1 MYKIHEVILSS
12 KYFLLKLPI
21 TVYNYLTTKSL
32 DEFIALALKE
42 DIEDGDHSTLS
53 SVPAT
58 AQKKAH
64 LLIKGNGILAGI
76 ELAKLI
82 FAKVD
87 KNLKLDIFLNDGDKI
102 AHGDIAFIVEGKAQS
117 ILTAERLVL
126 NCMQRMSGIA
136 TLTNQFVKAVKD
148 TETKILDTRKTTPN
162 SRITEK
168 WAVKIGGGTNHRY
181 GLFDMIMLKDNH
193 VDYAGG
199 IEKAIQSAQNYCK
212 LNNKNLK
219 IEIETRNL
227 EEVIQVLE
235 VSKKEKPIDFLMLD
249 NMTNEM
255 MKQAVALIKEFN
267 ATSSKK
273 IMSEASGGITLETVG
288 EISKTGVD
296 SISVGALTHSYQS
309 LDMSL
314 KAIV

>member
-1 MYKIHEVILSS
+1 MYKIHEAVFMIKSLFT
-12 KYFLLKLPI
+12 KTNTI
-21 TVYNYLTTKSL
+21 VYNYLTTESL
-32 DEFIALALKE
+32 DQFITLALQE
-42 DIEDGDHSTLS
+42 DIADGDHSTLS

-64 LLIKGNGILAGI
+64 LLVKGNGILAGI

-87 KNLKLDIFLNDGDKI
+87 KNLKLSIFLNDGDKI
-102 AHGDIAFIVEGKAQS
+102 KHGDIAFVVEGNAQS

-136 TLTNQFVKAVKD
+136 TLTNQFVEAVKG

-199 IEKAIQSAQNYCK
+199 IEKAILSAQNYCK
-212 LNNKNLK
+212 TNNKDLK

-227 EEVIQVLE
+227 EEVKQVLE
-235 VSKKEKPIDFLMLD
+235 VSKKGNPIDFLMLD

-255 MKQAVALIKEFN
+255 MKEAVSLIKEFN
-267 ATSSKK
+267 TTSSKK

-288 EISKTGVD
+288 EISKTGVN

-314 KAIV
+314 KAI

>member
-1 MYKIHEVILSS
+1 M
-12 KYFLLKLPI
+12 
-21 TVYNYLTTKSL
+21 YNYLTTESL
-32 DEFIALALKE
+32 DQFITLALKE

-76 ELAKLI
+76 ELAQLI
-82 FAKVD
+82 FAKVN
-87 KNLKLDIFLNDGDKI
+87 KNLKLTVFLNDGDKVKY
-102 AHGDIAFIVEGKAQS
+102 GDIAFIVEGNAQS

-136 TLTNQFVKAVKD
+136 TLTNQFVEAVKG

-181 GLFDMIMLKDNH
+181 GLFNMIMLKDNH

-212 LNNKNLK
+212 TNKKNLK

-227 EEVIQVLE
+227 EEVKQVLK
-235 VSKKEKPIDFLMLD
+235 VSQNGQPIDFLMLD

-255 MKQAVALIKEFN
+255 MREAVLLIEKFN
-267 ATSSKK
+267 TSSPKK
-273 IMSEASGGITLETVG
+273 IMSEASGGITLETVTN
-288 EISKTGVD
+288 ISKTGVN

-314 KAIV
+314 KAIL

>member
-1 MYKIHEVILSS
+1 M
-12 KYFLLKLPI
+12 
-21 TVYNYLTTKSL
+21 YNYLTSEAL
-32 DEFIALALKE
+32 DQFITLALKE
-42 DIEDGDHSTLS
+42 DIADGDHSTLS
-53 SVPAT
+53 SVPKN

-64 LLIKGNGILAGI
+64 LLIKADGILAGV

-82 FAKVD
+82 FVKVD
-87 KNLKLDIFLNDGDKI
+87 KDLKLEIFINDGEKVKY
-102 AHGDIAFIVEGKAQS
+102 GDIACIVSGKAQS

-136 TLTNQFVKAVKD
+136 TLTNQFVKAVEG
-148 TETKILDTRKTTPN
+148 TNTKILDTRKTTPN

-199 IEKAIQSAQNYCK
+199 IQQAIRAAQNYCTE
-212 LNNKNLK
+212 NNKDLK
-219 IEIETRNL
+219 IEVETRNL
-227 EEVIQVLE
+227 KEVKQVLE
-235 VSKKEKPIDFLMLD
+235 FSKQYKPIDFLMLD
-249 NMTNEM
+249 NMTNNM
-255 MKQAVALIKEFN
+255 MREAVTMIQQFN
-267 ATSSKK
+267 ESSSKK
-273 IMSEASGGITLETVG
+273 IKSEASGGITLETVKD
-288 EISKTGVD
+288 ISKTGVD

-314 KAIV
+314 KAI

>member
-1 MYKIHEVILSS
+1 M
-12 KYFLLKLPI
+12 
-21 TVYNYLTTKSL
+21 YNYLTTESL
-32 DEFIALALKE
+32 DQFITLALKE
-42 DIEDGDHSTLS
+42 DIADGDHSTLS
-53 SVPAT
+53 SVPKT

-64 LLIKGNGILAGI
+64 LLIKGDGILAGI

-87 KNLKLDIFLNDGDKI
+87 KNLKLNIFLNDGAKI
-102 AHGDIAFIVEGKAQS
+102 KHGDIAFIVEGNAQS

-136 TLTNQFVKAVKD
+136 TLTNQFVEAIKGS
-148 TETKILDTRKTTPN
+148 ETNILDTRKTTPN

-199 IEKAIQSAQNYCK
+199 IENAIQSAQNYCK
-212 LNNKNLK
+212 SNNKNLK
-219 IEIETRNL
+219 IEVETRNL
-227 EEVIQVLE
+227 EEVKQVLE
-235 VSKKEKPIDFLMLD
+235 VSRKGEPIDFLMLD
-249 NMTNEM
+249 NMTNQM
-255 MKQAVALIKEFN
+255 MKEAVSLIKEFN
-267 ATSSKK
+267 TNSSKK
-273 IMSEASGGITLETVG
+273 IMSEASGGINLETVKQV
-288 EISKTGVD
+288 SKTGVD

-309 LDMSL
+309 VDMSL
-314 KAIV
+314 KAI

>member
-1 MYKIHEVILSS
+1 M
-12 KYFLLKLPI
+12 
-21 TVYNYLTTKSL
+21 YNYLTPESL
-32 DEFIALALKE
+32 DQFITLALKE
-42 DIEDGDHSTLS
+42 DIADGDHSTLS
-53 SVPAT
+53 SVPST

-87 KNLKLDIFLNDGDKI
+87 KNLKLNIFLNDGDKI
-102 AHGDIAFIVEGKAQS
+102 NHGDIAFIVEGNAQS

-136 TLTNQFVKAVKD
+136 TLTNQFVEAVKGSQ
-148 TETKILDTRKTTPN
+148 TKILDTRKTTPN

-199 IEKAIQSAQNYCK
+199 IEKAIQSSQNYCK
-212 LNNKNLK
+212 INNKDLK

-227 EEVIQVLE
+227 EEVKQVLE
-235 VSKKEKPIDFLMLD
+235 VSKKDKPIDFLMLD
-249 NMTNEM
+249 NMSNEM
-255 MKQAVALIKEFN
+255 MKEAISLINDFN
-267 ATSSKK
+267 ATSNKK
-273 IMSEASGGITLETVG
+273 IMSEASGGITLETVR

-314 KAIV
+314 KAI

>member
-1 MYKIHEVILSS
+1 MYKIHEAIFIKFLSP
-12 KYFLLKLPI
+12 KNI
-21 TVYNYLTTKSL
+21 NTVYNYLTPESL
-32 DEFIALALKE
+32 DQFITLALKE
-42 DIEDGDHSTLS
+42 DIADGDHSTLS
-53 SVPAT
+53 SVPST

-64 LLIKGNGILAGI
+64 LLIKGNGILAGT

-87 KNLKLDIFLNDGDKI
+87 KNLKLNIFLNDGDKI
-102 AHGDIAFIVEGKAQS
+102 NHGDIAFIVEGNAQS

-136 TLTNQFVKAVKD
+136 TLTNQFVEAVKG
-148 TETKILDTRKTTPN
+148 TQTKILDTRKTTPN

-212 LNNKNLK
+212 INNKDLK
-219 IEIETRNL
+219 IEVETRNL
-227 EEVIQVLE
+227 EEVKQVLE
-235 VSKKEKPIDFLMLD
+235 VSKKDKPIDFLMLD
-249 NMTNEM
+249 NMSNEM
-255 MKQAVALIKEFN
+255 MKEAVSLINDFN
-267 ATSSKK
+267 ATSNKK
-273 IMSEASGGITLETVG
+273 IMSEASGGITLETVR

-314 KAIV
+314 KAI

>member
-1 MYKIHEVILSS
+1 MYKIHEVV
-12 KYFLLKLPI
+12 KKTI
-21 TVYNYLTTKSL
+21 TYSQNLITMYNYLTPKSL
-32 DEFIALALKE
+32 DQFITLALKE
-42 DIEDGDHSTLS
+42 DIQDGDHSTLS
-53 SVPAT
+53 SVPAN

-64 LLIKGNGILAGI
+64 LLIKGEGVLAGI

-102 AHGDIAFIVEGKAQS
+102 KYGNIAFIVEGKAQS

-136 TLTNQFVKAVKD
+136 TLTNQFVTAVEN
-148 TETKILDTRKTTPN
+148 TNTKILDTRKTTPN

-193 VDYAGG
+193 IDYAGG
-199 IEKAIQSAQNYCK
+199 IEKAIQAAQNYCK
-212 LNNKNLK
+212 TNNKNLK
-219 IEIETRNL
+219 IEVETRNL
-227 EEVIQVLE
+227 EEVKQVLE
-235 VSKKEKPIDFLMLD
+235 VSKKNQPIDFLMLD

-255 MKQAVALIKEFN
+255 MKEAVLLIKNFN

-273 IMSEASGGITLETVG
+273 IISEASGGITLKTVKN
-288 EISKTGVD
+288 ISKTGID

-314 KAIV
+314 KAI

>member
-1 MYKIHEVILSS
+1 
-12 KYFLLKLPI
+12 
-21 TVYNYLTTKSL
+21 
-32 DEFIALALKE
+32 
-42 DIEDGDHSTLS
+42 
-53 SVPAT
+53 
-58 AQKKAH
+58 
-64 LLIKGNGILAGI
+64 
-76 ELAKLI
+76 
-82 FAKVD
+82 
-87 KNLKLDIFLNDGDKI
+87 
-102 AHGDIAFIVEGKAQS
+102 VEGNAQS

-136 TLTNQFVKAVKD
+136 TLTNQFVEAIKG

-212 LNNKNLK
+212 TNQKDLK
-219 IEIETRNL
+219 IEVETRNL
-227 EEVIQVLE
+227 EEVKQVLE
-235 VSKKEKPIDFLMLD
+235 VSKKGEPIDFLMLD

-255 MKQAVALIKEFN
+255 MKEAVSLIKEFN
-267 ATSSKK
+267 ATSYKK
-273 IMSEASGGITLETVG
+273 IMSEASGGITLETVR

-314 KAIV
+314 KAI

>member
-1 MYKIHEVILSS
+1 M
-12 KYFLLKLPI
+12 
-21 TVYNYLTTKSL
+21 YNYLTSEAL
-32 DEFIALALKE
+32 DQFITLALKE
-42 DIEDGDHSTLS
+42 DIADGDHSTLS
-53 SVPAT
+53 SVPKN

-64 LLIKGNGILAGI
+64 LLIKDDGILAGV

-87 KNLKLDIFLNDGDKI
+87 KDLKLDIFINDGEKVKK
-102 AHGDIAFIVEGKAQS
+102 GDIGFIVEGNAQS

-136 TLTNQFVKAVKD
+136 TLTSQFVEVVKGTD
-148 TETKILDTRKTTPN
+148 TKILDTRKTTPN

-199 IEKAIQSAQNYCK
+199 ISNAIQAAQSYCK
-212 LNNKNLK
+212 EKNKDLK
-219 IEIETRNL
+219 IEIETRNI
-227 EEVIQVLE
+227 EEVKQVLE
-235 VSKKEKPIDFLMLD
+235 VSKQTTPIDVIMLD
-249 NMTNEM
+249 NMTNEK
-255 MKQAVALIKEFN
+255 MKEAVSIIQDFN
-267 ATSSKK
+267 KTSSKS
-273 IMSEASGGITLETVG
+273 ITTEASGGITLETIEGV
-288 EISKTGVD
+288 SKTGVD
-296 SISVGALTHSYQS
+296 AISVGALTHSYKS

-314 KAIV
+314 KAI

>member
-1 MYKIHEVILSS
+1 M
-12 KYFLLKLPI
+12 
-21 TVYNYLTTKSL
+21 YNYLTPHSI
-32 DEFIALALKE
+32 DQFITLALQE
-42 DIEDGDHSTLS
+42 DVSDGDHSTLS
-53 SVPAT
+53 SVPIE

-64 LLIKGNGILAGI
+64 LLVKGNGILAGI

-87 KNLKLDIFLNDGDKI
+87 QTLQLNIFLNDGDKI
-102 AHGDIAFIVEGKAQS
+102 KYGDVAFIVEGKAQS

-136 TLTNQFVKAVKD
+136 TLTHQFVEAVKNS
-148 TETKILDTRKTTPN
+148 ETKILDTRKTTPN

-212 LNNKNLK
+212 INNKDLK

-227 EEVIQVLE
+227 EEVKQVLE
-235 VSKKEKPIDFLMLD
+235 VSRKTQPIDFLMLD
-249 NMTNEM
+249 NMTNET
-255 MKQAVALIKEFN
+255 MKEAVSLIQEFN
-267 ATSSKK
+267 ATSNKK
-273 IMSEASGGITLETVG
+273 IKTEASGGITLDKVSQ
-288 EISKTGVD
+288 IAKTGVD
-296 SISVGALTHSYQS
+296 AISVGALTHSYQS
-309 LDMSL
+309 IDMSL
-314 KAIV
+314 KAI

>member
-1 MYKIHEVILSS
+1 M
-12 KYFLLKLPI
+12 
-21 TVYNYLTTKSL
+21 YNYLTTKSL
-32 DEFIALALKE
+32 DQFITLALKE
-42 DIEDGDHSTLS
+42 DIADGDHSTLS

-64 LLIKGNGILAGI
+64 LLIKGDGILAGI

-87 KNLKLDIFLNDGDKI
+87 KNLKIDVFLNDGDEVKY
-102 AHGDIAFIVEGKAQS
+102 GNIAFIVTGNAQS

-136 TLTNQFVKAVKD
+136 TLTNKFVEAVKG
-148 TETKILDTRKTTPN
+148 TKTKILDTRKTTPN

-212 LNNKNLK
+212 TNNKDLK

-227 EEVIQVLE
+227 EEVKQVLE
-235 VSKKEKPIDFLMLD
+235 VSKKGEPIDFLMLD
-249 NMTNEM
+249 NMTNKM
-255 MKQAVALIKEFN
+255 MKEAVSLIKSFN
-267 ATSSKK
+267 MTSSKK
-273 IMSEASGGITLETVG
+273 IMSEASGGITLKTVA

-314 KAIV
+314 KAIL

>member
-1 MYKIHEVILSS
+1 MYKIHEAV
-12 KYFLLKLPI
+12 FTLKLFLPKPI
-21 TVYNYLTTKSL
+21 IKVYNYLTTESL
-32 DEFIALALKE
+32 DQFINLALKE
-42 DIEDGDHSTLS
+42 DIADGDHSTLS

-64 LLIKGNGILAGI
+64 LLIKADGILAGI

-87 KNLKLDIFLNDGDKI
+87 KNLKLEVFLNDGDKVKY
-102 AHGDIAFIVEGKAQS
+102 GDIAFIVEGKAQS

-136 TLTNQFVKAVKD
+136 TLTNQFVEAVKG

-168 WAVKIGGGTNHRY
+168 WAVKIGRGTNHRY

-212 LNNKNLK
+212 TNNKDLK

-227 EEVIQVLE
+227 EEVKQVLE
-235 VSKKEKPIDFLMLD
+235 VSKKGQPIDFLMLD
-249 NMTNEM
+249 NMNNET
-255 MKQAVALIKEFN
+255 MKKAVSLITEFN
-267 ATSSKK
+267 ANSSKK

-314 KAIV
+314 KAIL